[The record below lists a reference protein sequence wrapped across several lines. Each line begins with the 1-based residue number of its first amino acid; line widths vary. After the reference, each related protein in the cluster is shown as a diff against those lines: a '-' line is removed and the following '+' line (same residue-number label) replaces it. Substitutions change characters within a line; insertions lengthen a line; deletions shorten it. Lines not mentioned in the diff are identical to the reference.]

1 MNNWEKYFGTPE
13 RAHETLND
21 LDACLYQQEMGYQ
34 TCRDCALI
42 NAPVEEC
49 DRHQSWWLE
58 READE

>member
-1 MNNWEKYFGTPE
+1 MTNWEKYFGTPE
-13 RAHETLND
+13 STVEASYAFGVCFYRKA
-21 LDACLYQQEMGYQ
+21 MGYP

-49 DRHQSWWLE
+49 DKHQIWWLE